1 MRHWFSGSLVVGLIK
16 TLTLL
21 GDGVATALEGTE
33 LRCFLTERIYDFWS
47 MMLLDCNYRETRRV
61 TNEISTSGQL

>member
-21 GDGVATALEGTE
+21 RDGVATALEGTE
-33 LRCFLTERIYDFWS
+33 LRCFLTERIYDLCS
-47 MMLLDCNYRETRRV
+47 MLLCCNYRETRRV

>member
-1 MRHWFSGSLVVGLIK
+1 MRHWLSGSLVVGLIK

-47 MMLLDCNYRETRRV
+47 MMLYSYYPVSRRV